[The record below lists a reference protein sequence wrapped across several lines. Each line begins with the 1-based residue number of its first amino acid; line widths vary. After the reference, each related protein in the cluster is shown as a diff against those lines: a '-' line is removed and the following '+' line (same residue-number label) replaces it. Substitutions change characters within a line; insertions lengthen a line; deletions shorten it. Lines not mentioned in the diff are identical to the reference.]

1 MIALK
6 VETKGLADQLAA
18 PTSIRRITLANGSV
32 IDHEVGALY
41 WVDRILLEA
50 KAT

>member
-1 MIALK
+1 MIALQA
-6 VETKGLADQLAA
+6 ETKGLADQLAA
-18 PTSIRRITLANGSV
+18 PTSHRKITLANGTV
-32 IDHEVGALY
+32 IDHEVGEVY